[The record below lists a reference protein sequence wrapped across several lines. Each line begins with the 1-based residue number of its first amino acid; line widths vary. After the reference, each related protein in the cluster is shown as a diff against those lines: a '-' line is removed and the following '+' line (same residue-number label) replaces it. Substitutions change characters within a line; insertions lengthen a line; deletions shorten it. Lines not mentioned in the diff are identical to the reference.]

1 MASDAKT
8 SKDAK
13 AAVEQTAPGA
23 EPAGDRV
30 LMIPP
35 TLTVRRL
42 AELVGASPIE
52 VIKELMKNGVMAAI
66 NQVID
71 YETAATVART
81 MGFQTQEEA
90 APEETVQRAVI
101 EEEDPSLLKP
111 RAAVVT
117 IMGHVDHGK
126 TKLLDAIRKTNV
138 AAQEVG
144 GITQHIGA
152 YQVEVHG
159 QRITFID
166 TPGHEAFTAM
176 RARGAQV
183 TDIAVLVI
191 AADDGV
197 MPQTVE
203 AFDHSKAAGVPIVVA
218 INKMDLEDANP
229 DRVKQQ
235 LSEHGLIIEE
245 WGGDVICVLVSAKT
259 QDGLGDLLENILL
272 LAEVQELKANP
283 QRPAVGTVIEA
294 ELDSTRGPMAT
305 MLIQAGTLHVA
316 NVIVADETSGK
327 VKAMFNERGQRL
339 KTAGPSTPV
348 KVMGMSAVPH
358 AGDTFRVVED
368 EQVARSL
375 VTERQRQRAA
385 ASVRPLRAMTLESL
399 YGEISAGKVKEMAI
413 VLKADVQGT
422 LDAVRTA
429 LERLSE
435 EQVRVNIIHAAT
447 GIITE
452 SDVMLALASKGIVIG
467 FSSRPDTGARR
478 LAETEAVDIRHYE
491 VIYNLIEDVTKAMQ
505 GMLEPVYVEVVEGR
519 AEVRQV
525 FRVRGGRI
533 AGCYVRDGVV
543 TRGASARLLR
553 EDEVIHTSRVSSLR
567 RFQEDVREVQADY
580 ECGVGLEGFQDFQEG
595 DVIEIYGQVRQVK
608 TGGELRP
615 SGSLSTREER
625 RQPKS

>member
-1 MASDAKT
+1 MASNAKT

-13 AAVEQTAPGA
+13 AAAEQAAP
-23 EPAGDRV
+23 EEKPADDR
-30 LMIPP
+30 LLTIPP
-35 TLTVRRL
+35 TVTVRQL
-42 AELVGASPIE
+42 AELVGASPVE

-71 YETAATVART
+71 YETAAVAARN

-90 APEETVQRAVI
+90 AAEKAVERAVI
-101 EEEDPSLLKP
+101 EEEDASLLQP

-126 TKLLDAIRKTNV
+126 TKLLDAIRETNV

-166 TPGHEAFTAM
+166 TPGHEAFTTM

-197 MPQTVE
+197 KPQTVE
-203 AFDHSKAAGVPIVVA
+203 AIDHAKAAGVPIVVA
-218 INKMDLEDANP
+218 INKMDLEDADP

-235 LSEHGLIIEE
+235 LTEQGLIIEE
-245 WGGDVICVLVSAKT
+245 WGGDVICVPVSAKT
-259 QDGLGDLLENILL
+259 QEGLGELLENILL
-272 LAEVQELKANP
+272 LAEVQELKATP
-283 QRPAVGTVIEA
+283 QRPAIGTVIEA

-305 MLIQAGTLHVA
+305 TLVQAGTLHVA
-316 NVIVADETSGK
+316 DVIVADETSGK

-358 AGDTFRVVED
+358 AGDAFTVVKD
-368 EQVARSL
+368 EQLARSL

-385 ASVRPLRAMTLESL
+385 ASVRPPRAVTLESL
-399 YGEISAGKVKEMAI
+399 YGEISAGKVKELNI

-422 LDAVRTA
+422 LAAVRTA

-435 EQVRVNIIHAAT
+435 EQVKVNIIHAAT

-467 FSSRPDTGARR
+467 FSSRPDTGGRR
-478 LAETEAVDIRHYE
+478 LAETEGVDIRYYE
-491 VIYNLIEDVTKAMQ
+491 VIYDLIEDVTKAVQ
-505 GMLEPVYVEVVEGR
+505 GLLEPVYVEVVEGR

-525 FRVRGGRI
+525 FRVRGGRV

-543 TRGASARLLR
+543 TRSASARLLR
-553 EDEVIHTSRVSSLR
+553 QDEVIHTSRVASLR
-567 RFQEDVREVQADY
+567 RFQEDVREVQAGY
-580 ECGVGLEGFQDFQEG
+580 ECGVGIEGFQDFQEG
-595 DVIEIYGQVRQVK
+595 DVIELYSQQR
-608 TGGELRP
+608 
-615 SGSLSTREER
+615 
-625 RQPKS
+625 KS

>member
-8 SKDAK
+8 SEDAK
-13 AAVEQTAPGA
+13 VAAEQAPPEA
-23 EPAGDRV
+23 KPADDR
-30 LMIPP
+30 LLKIPP
-35 TLTVRRL
+35 TLTVRQL
-42 AELVGASPIE
+42 AELVGASPVQ
-52 VIKELMKNGVMAAI
+52 VIKELIRSGVMAAI

-71 YETAATVART
+71 YETAAVVARN
-81 MGFQTQEEA
+81 MGFQPQEEA
-90 APEETVQRAVI
+90 TAKEAVERALI
-101 EEEDPSLLKP
+101 EEADASLLQP

-138 AAQEVG
+138 AAGEVG

-203 AFDHSKAAGVPIVVA
+203 AIDHAKAAGVPIVVA

-235 LSEHGLIIEE
+235 LTEHGLVIEE

-259 QDGLGDLLENILL
+259 QEGLGDLLENILL

-283 QRPAVGTVIEA
+283 HRPAVGTAIEA
-294 ELDSTRGPMAT
+294 ELDNTRGPMAT
-305 MLIQAGTLHVA
+305 MLVQAGTLHLA
-316 NVIVADETSGK
+316 DVIVADETCGK
-327 VKAMFNERGQRL
+327 VKAMFNEWGQRL

-348 KVMGMSAVPH
+348 KVMGLSTVPH
-358 AGDTFRVVED
+358 AGDTFTVVKD
-368 EQVARSL
+368 EQLARSI

-385 ASVRPLRAMTLESL
+385 ATVHPHRAVTLESL
-399 YGEISAGKVKEMAI
+399 YGEISAGKVKQLNI

-429 LERLSE
+429 LGRLTE
-435 EQVRVNIIHAAT
+435 EQVKVNIIHAAT

-467 FSSRPDTGARR
+467 FSSRPNTGARR
-478 LAETEAVDIRHYE
+478 LAETEGVDIRYYE
-491 VIYNLIEDVTKAMQ
+491 IIYDLIEDVTKAMQ
-505 GMLEPVYVEVVEGR
+505 GMLEPVYVEVVDGH

-525 FRVRGGRI
+525 FRVRSGKI

-553 EDEVIHTSRVSSLR
+553 QGEVIHTSRVASLR
-567 RFQEDVREVQADY
+567 RFQEDAKEVQAGY
-580 ECGVGLEGFQDFQEG
+580 ECGVGFEDFQDFQEG
-595 DVIEIYGQVRQVK
+595 DVIELYSPQR
-608 TGGELRP
+608 
-615 SGSLSTREER
+615 
-625 RQPKS
+625 KS

>member
-1 MASDAKT
+1 VAT
-8 SKDAK
+8 
-13 AAVEQTAPGA
+13 EQVAPGA
-23 EPAGDRV
+23 EPADDR
-30 LMIPP
+30 LLTIPP
-35 TLTVRRL
+35 TLTVRQL
-42 AELVGASPIE
+42 AELVGASPVE
-52 VIKELMKNGVMAAI
+52 VIKDLMKNGVMAAI

-71 YETAATVART
+71 YETATVVARDR
-81 MGFQTQEEA
+81 GFQPQEEA
-90 APEETVQRAVI
+90 APGETVDRAVI
-101 EEEDPSLLKP
+101 EEKDASLLKP

-152 YQVEVHG
+152 YQVELHG

-203 AFDHSKAAGVPIVVA
+203 AIDHAKAAEVPIVVA

-245 WGGDVICVLVSAKT
+245 WGGDVICVPVSAKT
-259 QDGLGDLLENILL
+259 QEGLEDLLENILL
-272 LAEVQELKANP
+272 VAEVQELKANP

-294 ELDSTRGPMAT
+294 ELDSSRGPMAT
-305 MLIQAGTLHVA
+305 MLVQAGTLHVA
-316 NVIVADETSGK
+316 DVVVADETCGK

-339 KTAGPSTPV
+339 KTAGPATPV
-348 KVMGMSAVPH
+348 KVMGLGAVPH
-358 AGDTFRVVED
+358 AGDAFTVVKN
-368 EQVARSL
+368 EQLARSI
-375 VTERQRQRAA
+375 VTERQRQTAA
-385 ASVRPLRAMTLESL
+385 ASVRPLRTVTLESL
-399 YGEISAGKVKEMAI
+399 YGEISTGKIKEVKI

-429 LERLSE
+429 LEKLTE
-435 EQVRVNIIHAAT
+435 EQVRVNIIHTAT

-467 FSSRPDTGARR
+467 FNSRPNTGARR
-478 LAETEAVDIRHYE
+478 LAETEGVDIRYYD

-505 GMLEPVYVEVVEGR
+505 GMLEPVFVEVIEGR

-525 FRVRGGRI
+525 FRVRGGKI

-543 TRGASARLLR
+543 TRGASARVLR
-553 EDEVIHTSRVSSLR
+553 QDEVIHTSRVTSLR
-567 RFQEDVREVQADY
+567 RFQEDAREVQAGY
-580 ECGVGLEGFQDFQEG
+580 ECGVGIEGFQDFQEA
-595 DVIEIYGQVRQVK
+595 DVIELYSQQR
-608 TGGELRP
+608 
-615 SGSLSTREER
+615 
-625 RQPKS
+625 KS

>member
-1 MASDAKT
+1 MARDAKT
-8 SKDAK
+8 SEDAK
-13 AAVEQTAPGA
+13 VAAEQAAP
-23 EPAGDRV
+23 ESKPADER
-30 LMIPP
+30 LLTIPS
-35 TLTVRRL
+35 TLTVRQL
-42 AELVGASPIE
+42 AELVGTSPVE
-52 VIKELMKNGVMAAI
+52 VIKALIKNGVMAAI

-71 YETAATVART
+71 YETAAVVARNR
-81 MGFQTQEEA
+81 GFQTEEEA
-90 APEETVQRAVI
+90 AAEDTVERALI
-101 EEEDPSLLKP
+101 EEEDASLLQP

-138 AAQEVG
+138 AGGEVG

-203 AFDHSKAAGVPIVVA
+203 AIDHAKAAGVPIVVA
-218 INKMDLEDANP
+218 INKMDLESANP

-245 WGGDVICVLVSAKT
+245 WGGDVICVPVSAKT
-259 QDGLGDLLENILL
+259 QEGLGDLLENILL

-283 QRPAVGTVIEA
+283 QRPAVGTAIEA
-294 ELDSTRGPMAT
+294 EMDNTRGPMAT
-305 MLIQAGTLHVA
+305 MLVQAGTLHLA
-316 NVIVADETSGK
+316 DVIVADETCGR
-327 VKAMFNERGQRL
+327 VKAMFNELGQRL

-348 KVMGMSAVPH
+348 KVMGLSTVPH
-358 AGDTFRVVED
+358 AGDTFTVVKD
-368 EQVARSL
+368 EQLARSI
-375 VTERQRQRAA
+375 VTERQRQKAA
-385 ASVRPLRAMTLESL
+385 ATVHPHRAVTLETL
-399 YGEISAGKVKEMAI
+399 YGAISAGKVKQVNI

-422 LDAVRTA
+422 LDAVRSA
-429 LERLSE
+429 LERLRE
-435 EQVRVNIIHAAT
+435 EQVKVNIIHAAT

-452 SDVMLALASKGIVIG
+452 SDVMLALASKGIIVG
-467 FSSRPDTGARR
+467 FSSRPNTGARR
-478 LAETEAVDIRHYE
+478 LAETEGVDIRYYE
-491 VIYNLIEDVTKAMQ
+491 IIYDLIDDVTKAMQ

-519 AEVRQV
+519 AEVRQA
-525 FRVRGGRI
+525 FRVQGGRI

-553 EDEVIHTSRVSSLR
+553 QGKVIHASHVSSLR
-567 RFQEDVREVQADY
+567 RFKEDAKEVQAGY
-580 ECGVGLEGFQDFQEG
+580 ECGVGLEGFQDFQED
-595 DVIEIYGQVRQVK
+595 DVIELYSRQ
-608 TGGELRP
+608 R
-615 SGSLSTREER
+615 
-625 RQPKS
+625 KS

>member
-13 AAVEQTAPGA
+13 AAAEQTVPGA

-35 TLTVRRL
+35 TLTVRQL
-42 AELVGASPIE
+42 AELLGASPIE

-71 YETAATVART
+71 YETATIVARN
-81 MGFQTQEEA
+81 MGFEPQEEA
-90 APEETVQRAVI
+90 AVEEEVERAVI
-101 EEEDPSLLKP
+101 EEEDASLLKP

-126 TKLLDAIRKTNV
+126 TKLLDAIRKTDV
-138 AAQEVG
+138 AGQEVG

-152 YQVEVHG
+152 YQVEVRG

-203 AFDHSKAAGVPIVVA
+203 AIDHAKAAGVPIVVA

-245 WGGDVICVLVSAKT
+245 WGGDVICVPVSAKT
-259 QDGLGDLLENILL
+259 QEGLGDLLENILL

-283 QRPAVGTVIEA
+283 QRLAVGTVIEA
-294 ELDSTRGPMAT
+294 EMDSTRGPMAT
-305 MLIQAGTLHVA
+305 MLVQVGTLRVA
-316 NVIVADETSGK
+316 DVMVADETWGK

-339 KTAGPSTPV
+339 KTTGPSTPV
-348 KVMGMSAVPH
+348 KVMGLSAVPH
-358 AGDTFRVVED
+358 AGDTFTVVKN
-368 EQVARSL
+368 EQLARSL
-375 VTERQRQRAA
+375 VAERQRQREAV
-385 ASVRPLRAMTLESL
+385 SVRPSRAVTLESL

-435 EQVRVNIIHAAT
+435 EQVKVNIIHTAT
-447 GIITE
+447 GMITE

-467 FSSRPDTGARR
+467 FNSRPDTGARR
-478 LAETEAVDIRHYE
+478 LAETEGVDIRHYD

-505 GMLEPVYVEVVEGR
+505 GMLEPVYVEVVEGH

-533 AGCYVRDGVV
+533 AGCNVRDGVV
-543 TRGASARLLR
+543 TRGASARVLR
-553 EDEVIHTSRVSSLR
+553 QDEAIHTSRVASLR
-567 RFQEDVREVQADY
+567 RFQEDVKEVQAGY
-580 ECGVGLEGFQDFQEG
+580 ECGIGIEGFQDFKED
-595 DVIEIYGQVRQVK
+595 DVIELFSQQR
-608 TGGELRP
+608 
-615 SGSLSTREER
+615 
-625 RQPKS
+625 KS

>member
-1 MASDAKT
+1 MTSDAKT
-8 SKDAK
+8 NQDAK
-13 AAVEQTAPGA
+13 VAAEQAPPGA
-23 EPAGDRV
+23 KPAGDR
-30 LMIPP
+30 LLTIPS
-35 TLTVRRL
+35 TLTVRQL
-42 AELVGASPIE
+42 AELVGASPVE
-52 VIKELMKNGVMAAI
+52 VIKALIKNGVMAAI

-71 YETAATVART
+71 YETAAVVARN
-81 MGFQTQEEA
+81 MGFQPQEEA
-90 APEETVQRAVI
+90 AAEDTVERALI
-101 EEEDPSLLKP
+101 EEEDASLLQP

-138 AAQEVG
+138 AGGEVG

-197 MPQTVE
+197 MPQTIE
-203 AFDHSKAAGVPIVVA
+203 AIDHAKAAGVPIVVA
-218 INKMDLEDANP
+218 INKMDLESANP

-245 WGGDVICVLVSAKT
+245 WGGEVICVPVSAKT

-283 QRPAVGTVIEA
+283 QRPAVGTAIEA
-294 ELDSTRGPMAT
+294 EMDSTRGPMAT
-305 MLIQAGTLHVA
+305 MLVQAGTLHLGDM
-316 NVIVADETSGK
+316 IVADETCGK
-327 VKAMFNERGQRL
+327 VKAMFNEWGHRL
-339 KTAGPSTPV
+339 KAAGPSTPV
-348 KVMGMSAVPH
+348 KVLGLSTVPH
-358 AGDTFRVVED
+358 AGDTFTVVKD
-368 EQVARSL
+368 EQLARSI
-375 VTERQRQRAA
+375 VTERQRQKEAA
-385 ASVRPLRAMTLESL
+385 TVHPHQAVTLETL
-399 YGEISAGKVKEMAI
+399 YGEISAGKVKHVNI

-422 LDAVRTA
+422 LDAVRSA
-429 LERLSE
+429 LERLRE
-435 EQVRVNIIHAAT
+435 EQVKVNIIHAAT

-452 SDVMLALASKGIVIG
+452 SDVMLALASKGIVVG
-467 FSSRPDTGARR
+467 FNCRPNTGARR
-478 LAETEAVDIRHYE
+478 LAETEGVDIRYYE
-491 VIYNLIEDVTKAMQ
+491 IIYELVEDITKAMQ
-505 GMLEPVYVEVVEGR
+505 GMLEPVYVEVVEGH

-525 FRVRGGRI
+525 FRVQGTRI

-553 EDEVIHTSRVSSLR
+553 QGNVIHTSRVSSLR
-567 RFQEDVREVQADY
+567 RFQEDVKEVQAGY
-580 ECGVGLEGFQDFQEG
+580 ECGVGIEGFQDLKED
-595 DVIEIYGQVRQVK
+595 DVIELYSRQ
-608 TGGELRP
+608 R
-615 SGSLSTREER
+615 
-625 RQPKS
+625 KS

>member
-1 MASDAKT
+1 MARDAKVN
-8 SKDAK
+8 KDAK
-13 AAVEQTAPGA
+13 VAEEQAAPGA
-23 EPAGDRV
+23 EAGPDRLLTIPA
-30 LMIPP
+30 
-35 TLTVRRL
+35 TLTVRQL
-42 AELVGASPIE
+42 AELVGVSPVE

-71 YETAATVART
+71 YETAATVASN
-81 MGFQTQEEA
+81 MGFQPQEEA
-90 APEETVQRAVI
+90 RVEGAMERAVI
-101 EEEDPSLLKP
+101 EEEDASLLKP
-111 RAAVVT
+111 RPAVVT

-126 TKLLDAIRKTNV
+126 TKLLDAIRQTNV
-138 AAQEVG
+138 VAQEVG

-203 AFDHSKAAGVPIVVA
+203 AIDHAKAAEVPVVAA

-245 WGGDVICVLVSAKT
+245 WGGDVICVPVSAKT
-259 QDGLGDLLENILL
+259 QEGLGDLLENILL

-305 MLIQAGTLHVA
+305 MLVQAGTLNVA
-316 NVIVADETSGK
+316 NVMVADETYGK
-327 VKAMFNERGQRL
+327 VKAMFNEWGQRL

-348 KVMGMSAVPH
+348 KVMGLSAVPH
-358 AGDTFRVVED
+358 AGDAFTVLEN
-368 EQVARSL
+368 EQQARSL

-385 ASVRPLRAMTLESL
+385 ASVRPPRAVTLESL
-399 YGEISAGKVKEMAI
+399 YGEISAGKVKEVNI

-429 LERLSE
+429 VERLSE
-435 EQVRVNIIHAAT
+435 EQVKVNIIHAAT

-467 FSSRPDTGARR
+467 FNSRPDAGGRS
-478 LAETEAVDIRHYE
+478 LAETEGVDIRYYE
-491 VIYNLIEDVTKAMQ
+491 IIYELTEDVTKAVQ
-505 GMLEPVYVEVVEGR
+505 GLLEPVYVEVVEGR

-525 FRVRGGRI
+525 FRVRGGRV
-533 AGCYVRDGVV
+533 AGCYVREGVV
-543 TRGASARLLR
+543 TRGGSARVLR
-553 EDEVIHTSRVSSLR
+553 QDEAIHTSRVASLR
-567 RFQEDVREVQADY
+567 RFQDDVREVQTGY
-580 ECGVGLEGFQDFQEG
+580 ECGVGIEGFDDYQEG
-595 DVIEIYGQVRQVK
+595 DIIEAYGRQ
-608 TGGELRP
+608 R
-615 SGSLSTREER
+615 
-625 RQPKS
+625 KS

>member
-1 MASDAKT
+1 MTSNAKT

-13 AAVEQTAPGA
+13 VAEQAAPEGAPA
-23 EPAGDRV
+23 DDR
-30 LMIPP
+30 LLTIPP
-35 TLTVRRL
+35 TLTVREL
-42 AELVGASPIE
+42 AELVGASPVE
-52 VIKELMKNGVMAAI
+52 VIKDLMKNGVMAAI

-71 YETAATVART
+71 YETATVVARD

-90 APEETVQRAVI
+90 VAEETAERAVI
-101 EEEDPSLLKP
+101 EEKDPSLLKP

-138 AAQEVG
+138 AAGEVG

-176 RARGAQV
+176 RARGARV

-203 AFDHSKAAGVPIVVA
+203 AIDHAKAAAVPIVVA

-245 WGGDVICVLVSAKT
+245 WGGDVICVPVSAKT
-259 QDGLGDLLENILL
+259 QEGLEDLLENILIV
-272 LAEVQELKANP
+272 AEVQELKANP

-305 MLIQAGTLHVA
+305 MLVQAGTLHVA
-316 NVIVADETSGK
+316 DVIVADETCGK
-327 VKAMFNERGQRL
+327 VKAMFNDRGKRL
-339 KTAGPSTPV
+339 KTAVPSTPV
-348 KVMGMSAVPH
+348 KVMGLSAVPH
-358 AGDTFRVVED
+358 AGDAFAVVKN
-368 EQVARSL
+368 EQLARSI
-375 VTERQRQRAA
+375 VTERQRQTAA
-385 ASVRPLRAMTLESL
+385 ASVRPPRAMTLESL
-399 YGEISAGKVKEMAI
+399 YGEISTGKVKELSI

-422 LDAVRTA
+422 LDAVRNG
-429 LERLSE
+429 LERLRE
-435 EQVRVNIIHAAT
+435 EQVRVNIIHTAT

-467 FSSRPDTGARR
+467 FNSRPATGARR
-478 LAETEAVDIRHYE
+478 LAETEGVDIRYYD

-505 GMLEPVYVEVVEGR
+505 GMLEPVYVEVIEGR
-519 AEVRQV
+519 AEVRQI

-533 AGCYVRDGVV
+533 AGCYVRDGTV
-543 TRGASARLLR
+543 TRGASARVLR
-553 EDEVIHTSRVSSLR
+553 QDQAIHTSRVASLR
-567 RFQEDVREVQADY
+567 RFQEDAKEVQAGY
-580 ECGVGLEGFQDFQEG
+580 ECGVGIEGFQDFQED
-595 DVIEIYGQVRQVK
+595 DVIELFSQQR
-608 TGGELRP
+608 
-615 SGSLSTREER
+615 
-625 RQPKS
+625 KS

>member
-1 MASDAKT
+1 MASNAKT

-13 AAVEQTAPGA
+13 AAAKQAAP
-23 EPAGDRV
+23 EEKPADDR
-30 LMIPP
+30 LLTIPP
-35 TLTVRRL
+35 TLTVRQL
-42 AELVGASPIE
+42 AELVGASPVE
-52 VIKELMKNGVMAAI
+52 VIKNLMKNGVMAAI

-71 YETAATVART
+71 YETAAVVARN
-81 MGFQTQEEA
+81 MDFQTQEETA
-90 APEETVQRAVI
+90 AEDAVERAVI

-126 TKLLDAIRKTNV
+126 TKLLDAIRNTDV
-138 AAQEVG
+138 AGQEVG

-152 YQVEVHG
+152 YQVEVRG

-203 AFDHSKAAGVPIVVA
+203 AIDHSKAAQVPIVVA

-245 WGGDVICVLVSAKT
+245 WGGDVICVPVSAKT
-259 QDGLGDLLENILL
+259 QEGLGDLLENILL
-272 LAEVQELKANP
+272 VAEVQELKANP

-294 ELDSTRGPMAT
+294 ELDSTRGPLAT
-305 MLIQAGTLHVA
+305 MLVQAGTLHVA
-316 NVIVADETSGK
+316 DVIVADETYGK
-327 VKAMFNERGQRL
+327 VKAMFNEKGQRL
-339 KTAGPSTPV
+339 KAAGPSTPV
-348 KVMGMSAVPH
+348 KVMGLSAVPH
-358 AGDTFRVVED
+358 AGDAFTVVKNG
-368 EQVARSL
+368 QLARSL
-375 VTERQRQRAA
+375 VTERQRQSAA

-399 YGEISAGKVKEMAI
+399 YGEISTGKIKELNI

-422 LDAVRTA
+422 LDAVCTA
-429 LERLSE
+429 LEQLRE
-435 EQVRVNIIHAAT
+435 EQVRVNIVHAAT

-467 FSSRPDTGARR
+467 FSSRPDTGASR
-478 LAETEAVDIRHYE
+478 LAETEGVDIRHYD
-491 VIYNLIEDVTKAMQ
+491 VIYNLIEDVTKALQ
-505 GMLEPVYVEVVEGR
+505 GMLEPVYVEVVEGH

-533 AGCYVRDGVV
+533 AGCHVRDGVV
-543 TRGASARLLR
+543 TRGASARVLR
-553 EDEVIHTSRVSSLR
+553 QDEAIHTSRVASLR
-567 RFQEDVREVQADY
+567 RFQEDVKEVQAGY
-580 ECGVGLEGFQDFQEG
+580 ECGIGIEGFQDFKED
-595 DVIEIYGQVRQVK
+595 DVIELFSQQR
-608 TGGELRP
+608 
-615 SGSLSTREER
+615 
-625 RQPKS
+625 KS